1 MDFNLSHEQAML
13 TQAVSRLFEREH
25 DPGTRRRRLA
35 GEPVPLDRLWPQLAD
50 MGVLGINLPSPHG
63 VMDLDAQEAAI
74 ASHLVAQAMG
84 KTLATDP
91 FISCCVVASPLL
103 ASLGTTAQKDV
114 LLHAVAAGSTRIT
127 LAHAEGGP
135 GSDLITIHT
144 QARTIDGGYCL
155 NGHKLG
161 VLDAQGATHFIVAA
175 RTDGAPDDE
184 EGVSLFLVAS
194 NQPGLSV
201 RSSLGFDGGDVG
213 ELQLDNVKLDA
224 AALLGPQDK
233 ALAALHHAVHRG
245 MAALVSE
252 ASGAMERLLELSIEH
267 LKTRQQFGQPLA
279 QFQAL
284 QHHIAGMATALE
296 QARSMA
302 LYAAAACAD
311 QNAAMRGKAL
321 SAAKVLVGQE
331 SLAMARRAVQL
342 HGGMGMTDE
351 VLVGHL
357 FRRLMTINATWG
369 SAEEHLQ
376 RYSETLSP

>member
-1 MDFNLSHEQAML
+1 MDARHWHPLSEPAH
-13 TQAVSRLFEREH
+13 
-25 DPGTRRRRLA
+25 TRRRRLA

-63 VMDLDAQEAAI
+63 VMDLGAQEAAI

-175 RTDGAPDDE
+175 RRHCVLQKWFARWAAIRPRSGR
-184 EGVSLFLVAS
+184 EGVNVMGDSAQRS
-194 NQPGLSV
+194 GRGQGLYEAQ
-201 RSSLGFDGGDVG
+201 RLPVG
-213 ELQLDNVKLDA
+213 RISMYQ
-224 AALLGPQDK
+224 
-233 ALAALHHAVHRG
+233 
-245 MAALVSE
+245 
-252 ASGAMERLLELSIEH
+252 SGL
-267 LKTRQQFGQPLA
+267 
-279 QFQAL
+279 
-284 QHHIAGMATALE
+284 
-296 QARSMA
+296 
-302 LYAAAACAD
+302 
-311 QNAAMRGKAL
+311 
-321 SAAKVLVGQE
+321 
-331 SLAMARRAVQL
+331 
-342 HGGMGMTDE
+342 
-351 VLVGHL
+351 
-357 FRRLMTINATWG
+357 
-369 SAEEHLQ
+369 
-376 RYSETLSP
+376 